1 MKSGRGMTISELE
14 QKSGFQRSTIHY
26 YIQAGL
32 LPQPY
37 KSGQTMAYY
46 DKNHLRRL
54 EEIQRIKVNY
64 LKSSKRSRVPL
75 EIIKR
80 SVSEGYAGIFHNHAE
95 SKNPAANKTNK
106 RKLRKKEEIIEAALK
121 LYSSRG
127 FYRTSIRDI
136 AKEANI
142 TAPTFYHY
150 FSDKRKLFVEAI
162 EYVIHEFKRDLTP
175 ILKNEKDLT
184 KRTFLRFN
192 AFYDNYPRIGEIL
205 NQLRAGVAIN
215 DQWAKEKLRQVY
227 DELMKEASEGIR
239 NSIKLGHIR
248 NIDPDLLTFFFVTL
262 DEAVINWA
270 SMNENKYTLK
280 KITFFLADFLYNGF
294 LTPKGK
300 ESWQPQFDKDY
311 GLGP

>member
-1 MKSGRGMTISELE
+1 MKSGKGMTISELE

-26 YIQAGL
+26 YVQEGL
-32 LPQPY
+32 LPRPY

-46 DKNHLRRL
+46 DKSHLIRL
-54 EEIQRIKVNY
+54 EEIQRIKVDY

-80 SVSEGYAGIFHNHAE
+80 RISKGYTGTGHEHVE
-95 SKNPAANKTNK
+95 SKSSVTNK
-106 RKLRKKEEIIEAALK
+106 MNKRIRKKEEIIEAALK

-127 FYRTSIRDI
+127 FYRANIRDI

-142 TAPTFYHY
+142 TTPTFYHY
-150 FSDKRKLFVEAI
+150 FSDKRELFVDAI
-162 EYVIHEFKRDLTP
+162 EYVIREFKRDLTP
-175 ILKNEKDLT
+175 VLKNEKDLT
-184 KRTFLRFN
+184 KRTVLRFE
-192 AFYDNYPRIGEIL
+192 AFYYNYARIGEIL

-227 DELMKEASEGIR
+227 SELTKEASEGIR

-248 NIDPDLLTFFFVTL
+248 NMDPDLLTFFFVTL

-280 KITFFLADFLYNGF
+280 KIMYFLADFLYNGF

-300 ESWQPQFDKDY
+300 ESWQPEFNKDHD
-311 GLGP
+311 